1 MLDKKG
7 NVQNLKFFESRI
19 ELLIII
25 SKLKKKTR
33 QNIFKI
39 KIEFVKIEF

>member
-25 SKLKKKTR
+25 SKLKKKLGKT
-33 QNIFKI
+33 FLKS
-39 KIEFVKIEF
+39 K